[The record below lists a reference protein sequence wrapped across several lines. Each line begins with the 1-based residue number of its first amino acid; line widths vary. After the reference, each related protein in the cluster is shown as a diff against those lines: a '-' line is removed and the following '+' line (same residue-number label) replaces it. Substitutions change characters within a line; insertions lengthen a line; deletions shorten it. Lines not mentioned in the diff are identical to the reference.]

1 MLSDDECGG
10 EDARGE
16 KAETVRRLWVCR
28 RVKAAVVKSFI
39 VCAMA
44 LCWCWGSVWR
54 AGR

>member
-39 VCAMA
+39 VCAW
-44 LCWCWGSVWR
+44 LCVGVGAVCG